1 MVLQVERQVIDR
13 HPVYARR
20 ALVAPDLGQRLPQIV
35 ARDNRLHRRPH
46 GRRAFGLGE
55 RRDGFDPF
63 RSVAS
68 GFTCRRRSEGQLE
81 LDFLP
86 LGRHEISRP
95 TAPSNVRAFDL
106 PEPAYY
112 ALC

>member
-1 MVLQVERQVIDR
+1 LRQGLAQVV
-13 HPVYARR
+13 
-20 ALVAPDLGQRLPQIV
+20 AL
-35 ARDNRLHRRPH
+35 DNRFHERPRGRRGFGPG
-46 GRRAFGLGE
+46 GRRAGFG
-55 RRDGFDPF
+55 PF
-63 RSVAS
+63 LSEAS